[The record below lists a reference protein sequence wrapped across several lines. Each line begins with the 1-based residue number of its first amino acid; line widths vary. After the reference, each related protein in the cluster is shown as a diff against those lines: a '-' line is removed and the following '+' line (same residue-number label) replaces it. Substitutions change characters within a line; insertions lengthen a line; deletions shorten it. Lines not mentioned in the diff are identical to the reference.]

1 MKKTIIAMIAMFLLF
16 ALFFVALAAVELICQ
31 WFDHNQ
37 TIGMV
42 FVWTCFFGFS
52 FVTYKAI
59 Q

>member
-1 MKKTIIAMIAMFLLF
+1 MKETIIAMIAMFLLF
-16 ALFFVALAAVELICQ
+16 ALFFVTLAAVELICQ

-42 FVWTCFFGFS
+42 FVWVCFFGVS
-52 FVTYKAI
+52 FAAYKVV